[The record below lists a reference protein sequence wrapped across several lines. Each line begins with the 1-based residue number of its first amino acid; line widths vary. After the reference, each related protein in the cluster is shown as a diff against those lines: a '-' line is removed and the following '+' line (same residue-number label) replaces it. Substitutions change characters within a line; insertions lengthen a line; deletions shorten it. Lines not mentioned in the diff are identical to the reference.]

1 MHVFHDYLEKEIL
14 PPDDIL
20 LPVYQSKDSE
30 STATT
35 NQAVSA
41 DADANTSLTMAEI
54 IASENSDSQTAGS
67 IQLAVDNVSDNNST
81 DA

>member
-41 DADANTSLTMAEI
+41 DADTNTSLTMAEI